1 MKNLSDFKKR
11 LQVGTRLE
19 TYNHKMKT
27 SFGVREI
34 SIVQTNAFALDTLIN
49 GETVKSWCGYPM
61 ASDFEIINESEVL
74 IYWGQGEKREPILTY
89 KFIN

>member
-11 LQVGTRLE
+11 LQVGTKLE
-19 TYNHKMKT
+19 TYNHNLKT

-34 SIVQTNAFALDTLIN
+34 SIVQTNSFALDTLRN
-49 GETVKSWCGYPM
+49 GETVQSWCEYPK
-61 ASDFEIINESEVL
+61 ASNFEIINKNEAL
-74 IYWGQGEKREPILTY
+74 IFWGQGEKREPILTY

>member
-11 LQVGTRLE
+11 LQVGTKLE
-19 TYNHKMKT
+19 TYNHNLKA

-34 SIVQTNAFALDTLIN
+34 SIVQSNSFALNTLRN
-49 GETVKSWCGYPM
+49 GEIVQSWCEYPK
-61 ASDFEIINESEVL
+61 ASDFEIIDNNTAL
-74 IYWGQGEKREPILTY
+74 IYWGQGDKREPILTY